1 MYLRCL
7 SLIAIKRALED
18 SRKKVIETYS
28 AARFH
33 SFVLFL
39 VVWDCGL
46 YALCFAEE
54 VCNGLL
60 KKRGDFYNVSFD
72 AGHAASTRERIK
84 ETIHRLAQK

>member
-1 MYLRCL
+1 M
-7 SLIAIKRALED
+7 IAIKRALED

-39 VVWDCGL
+39 IVCDCGL

-60 KKRGDFYNVSFD
+60 KKREDFYNVNFN
-72 AGHAASTRERIK
+72 AAHAANTRKRIK
-84 ETIHRLAQK
+84 ETIHRLAQR